1 MDLTM
6 SRENMSADD
15 KKAIATLSFEKY
27 LADSVESFKAIKKSD
42 NELLQEDR
50 SLESE
55 LNIIRKTYK
64 SMSRESAEAEETK
77 LKFSDKIKNW
87 FIKVWSVIADIFVK
101 IQEVVLQLVKA
112 LIIFIQKKRV
122 QATSLINILK
132 DNGIRGLDVS
142 GKTIYETLKENEFSI
157 RVPDLEETLKDIPV
171 TKPLPQQIVHSLLA
185 NNMNLQEFV
194 KSPIIAKNKDSI
206 FNTESLIKYFEQD
219 IIRPEDVDEQKL
231 TNLEVA
237 INYLYAQA
245 VFFGEVSPNHAKS
258 NSIMRLMKD
267 ELDAQNITNVAHFI
281 TMGTTKPVFK
291 SIPLIEYFGCD
302 QTNNE
307 KVFKKAWTDYINDTK
322 LVLDPNGYIS
332 TIEETL
338 KRYKDIAANDAK
350 NIKIMKDFITKQLNT
365 IGTGETEADQK
376 AQHKIKRFTKLI
388 IGVKNVKNHFIR
400 LRQTVI
406 LDLITLY
413 SIENRAWY
421 LASGKKELIE
431 KYKDLDDERKIL
443 PDETTNRP
451 NMPKNVRRGEFK
463 LDMDKPFDPSI
474 LYRQGDEQLKNN

>member
-1 MDLTM
+1 
-6 SRENMSADD
+6 
-15 KKAIATLSFEKY
+15 
-27 LADSVESFKAIKKSD
+27 
-42 NELLQEDR
+42 
-50 SLESE
+50 
-55 LNIIRKTYK
+55 
-64 SMSRESAEAEETK
+64 
-77 LKFSDKIKNW
+77 
-87 FIKVWSVIADIFVK
+87 
-101 IQEVVLQLVKA
+101 
-112 LIIFIQKKRV
+112 
-122 QATSLINILK
+122 
-132 DNGIRGLDVS
+132 
-142 GKTIYETLKENEFSI
+142 
-157 RVPDLEETLKDIPV
+157 
-171 TKPLPQQIVHSLLA
+171 
-185 NNMNLQEFV
+185 
-194 KSPIIAKNKDSI
+194 
-206 FNTESLIKYFEQD
+206 
-219 IIRPEDVDEQKL
+219 
-231 TNLEVA
+231 
-237 INYLYAQA
+237 
-245 VFFGEVSPNHAKS
+245 
-258 NSIMRLMKD
+258 
-267 ELDAQNITNVAHFI
+267 
-281 TMGTTKPVFK
+281 MGTTKPVFK

-338 KRYKDIAANDAK
+338 KRYKDIASNDSK

-443 PDETTNRP
+443 PDETANKP
-451 NMPKNVRRGEFK
+451 NAPKNVRRGEFK